1 LLISALAFVL
11 FLIQFKFKA
20 MKQVDHLYIVLF
32 RGNANNSSNAGF
44 SYANSNYVPSN
55 SNANISSHLCFSK
68 IISYY
73 KMITLPL
80 GKKQQIQKSTSKIKL
95 NVLNLINKLND
106 ISDKDY
112 KQNICSWL
120 GWTKYSNSRHLLKTI
135 IKPKYYGSIL

>member
-1 LLISALAFVL
+1 
-11 FLIQFKFKA
+11 

-44 SYANSNYVPSN
+44 SYANS
-55 SNANISSHLCFSK
+55 K
-68 IISYY
+68 
-73 KMITLPL
+73 
-80 GKKQQIQKSTSKIKL
+80 
-95 NVLNLINKLND
+95 INKLND

>member
-1 LLISALAFVL
+1 
-11 FLIQFKFKA
+11 
-20 MKQVDHLYIVLF
+20 
-32 RGNANNSSNAGF
+32 
-44 SYANSNYVPSN
+44 
-55 SNANISSHLCFSK
+55 
-68 IISYY
+68 
-73 KMITLPL
+73 MITLPL

>member
-1 LLISALAFVL
+1 MLISALAFVL

-20 MKQVDHLYIVLF
+20 MKQVDHLYFCKRVI
-32 RGNANNSSNAGF
+32 
-44 SYANSNYVPSN
+44 
-55 SNANISSHLCFSK
+55 
-68 IISYY
+68 
-73 KMITLPL
+73 
-80 GKKQQIQKSTSKIKL
+80 
-95 NVLNLINKLND
+95 LINKLND

>member
-1 LLISALAFVL
+1 
-11 FLIQFKFKA
+11 

-44 SYANSNYVPSN
+44 SYANSNYVPYFCKRV
-55 SNANISSHLCFSK
+55 I
-68 IISYY
+68 
-73 KMITLPL
+73 
-80 GKKQQIQKSTSKIKL
+80 
-95 NVLNLINKLND
+95 LINKLND